1 MLSGIA
7 RIKMSLCMI
16 ELGVKEEEFTQ
27 THQTKPP
34 LIFLICFD
42 INNLRNIMPFM
53 QAEVQRT

>member
-1 MLSGIA
+1 
-7 RIKMSLCMI
+7 MI

-53 QAEVQRT
+53 QAEVQCT